1 MDNKVWVK
9 KIIYKLDTS
18 ISQRKSRIQKLNEMI
33 RLEENFIEDE
43 QKKISDLKGNIH
55 NLSDDFLEDI

>member
-18 ISQRKSRIQKLNEMI
+18 ISQRKSRIEKLNEMI

-43 QKKISDLKGNIH
+43 QKNISDLEGNIH
-55 NLSDDFLEDI
+55 NLSDDFLHNI

>member
-18 ISQRKSRIQKLNEMI
+18 ISERKSRIEKLKEMI
-33 RLEENFIEDE
+33 RCEEFLIENE
-43 QKKISDLKGNIH
+43 QKKISNLKENIH
-55 NLSDDFLEDI
+55 SLSDDFLYDI